1 MFYVPECSRMFYGR
15 SSVYSVVLAS
25 SAQSDVSV
33 RHPCCS
39 RLGDSSLL
47 FITEWCLVRTRCG
60 PFTRPRLTD
69 PRVLSPLGLS
79 WMWLQRTVKTPSYRG
94 HRLSLTAG
102 NAQHLLGLGSACV
115 QFRERLRSGVG
126 VRPGSR
132 ASPGPFPKWWHR
144 VTLPPPCL
152 CVPGPRQRFVSPS
165 QTSATPTASQ
175 RPGTTFRFVS
185 PVSGGPLKRMQIKR
199 SGACSPTLCKI

>member
-69 PRVLSPLGLS
+69 PWVLSPLGLS
-79 WMWLQRTVKTPSYRG
+79 WMWLQRTVKTTSYRG
-94 HRLSLTAG
+94 HMPSPTAG

-115 QFRERLRSGVG
+115 QVRERLRALFPSGGTVSH
-126 VRPGSR
+126 SR
-132 ASPGPFPKWWHR
+132 HR
-144 VTLPPPCL
+144 VCAFQVLVSVL
-152 CVPGPRQRFVSPS
+152 CHL
-165 QTSATPTASQ
+165 
-175 RPGTTFRFVS
+175 
-185 PVSGGPLKRMQIKR
+185 LKRQPLR
-199 SGACSPTLCKI
+199 QPPRDQAPPSGLSHPSREAR

>member
-1 MFYVPECSRMFYGR
+1 MFYVPECSRMFYER

-94 HRLSLTAG
+94 HMPSPTAG

-115 QFRERLRSGVG
+115 QFHERLRALFQSGG
-126 VRPGSR
+126 TTSR
-132 ASPGPFPKWWHR
+132 SC
-144 VTLPPPCL
+144 PPCL

-185 PVSGGPLKRMQIKR
+185 PVSEGPLKRMQIKR